1 LIFITHPA
9 PAAGVTCGLFVSRQ
23 PVTIC
28 EVYGFFFSYRS
39 DIMTAKSKTH
49 TTPYNFRALE
59 EKWRPQWRAADLYRT
74 GNAPDKP
81 KYYILDFFPYP
92 SGDGLSVGHCRN
104 YVPTCVSARFHRMR
118 GYNVLHPMGWDA
130 FGLPAE
136 NYAIKHGIHPAETT
150 RRFVAN
156 YRRQMELVECS
167 YDWSRE
173 INSTDPAYY
182 RWTQWLFLLL
192 HRRGLAYRAP
202 GSQWWCPQCRTIL
215 ANEQVE
221 DGRCWRCDS
230 IVERKRLE
238 QWYFR
243 ITDYADRLL
252 AGLDTIDWPERIKEM
267 QRNWIG
273 RSEGAEV
280 VFTTRSSRFS
290 GASSP
295 KVTEV
300 ATTSETA
307 EEIIPVFTTRPDTLF
322 GVTFLAL
329 APEHPLVASVTVPE
343 RAAEVAAYATD
354 AGRMSEIER
363 QATDKEKTGV
373 FTGSYATHPLT
384 GEAVPIW
391 VADYVLASY
400 GTGAVMG
407 VPGHDARDFAFA
419 RRYGLPVVAVV
430 EERPQTDDQRPRTDS
445 GGRPSAVGG
454 QMQNAFEKPG
464 IVINSGPFS
473 GLPSAEASAR
483 IAAELAARGR
493 GGSRVTYRIR
503 DWLISRQRYW
513 GAPIPIIHCAGCGPV
528 PVPES
533 ELPVLLPDVADFN
546 PSDDGRSPLARAE
559 AWVNTACPQCGGPA
573 RRETD
578 TMDGF
583 ACSSWYFL
591 RFANP
596 HIHDRPFDPAAVGD
610 WLPVDTYVGG
620 AEHAVMHLLYA
631 RFWTKVIHDAGLI
644 DFDEPFAQLRNQ
656 GMLLSPFDGQKMSKS
671 KGNVITPDE
680 VIAEYG
686 TDVLRAYILFL
697 GPFDAAALWDN
708 RNIVGV
714 QRFIERYWTLAHEMA
729 SRPNSGQA
737 FDEEFDRAR
746 HKIIRRLTG
755 DMSRFR
761 FNTAVA
767 ALMEYVNELYAAR
780 SRSISGDQWREAIRA
795 LTLLLAPIAPF
806 VTEEVWRE
814 VLGERKSV
822 HRTDWPVYDEALA
835 RDEEVTIIIQVNG
848 KLRDRLAM
856 PADTDEAAVRE
867 AALANGKVQSTIGRQ
882 SVIDVIVVP
891 GRLVNVVTG

>member
-1 LIFITHPA
+1 MT
-9 PAAGVTCGLFVSRQ
+9 TQSKSR
-23 PVTIC
+23 
-28 EVYGFFFSYRS
+28 
-39 DIMTAKSKTH
+39 SK
-49 TTPYNFRALE
+49 PYDFRALE
-59 EKWRPQWRAADLYRT
+59 SKWRPRWRAADLYRT
-74 GNAPDKP
+74 GDDPDKP
-81 KYYILDFFPYP
+81 NYYILDFFPYP

-136 NYAIKHGIHPAETT
+136 NYAIKHGIHPAGTT
-150 RRFVAN
+150 QRFVAN
-156 YRRQMELVECS
+156 YRRQMDLVECS

-192 HRRGLAYRAP
+192 HRRGLAYRAS

-221 DGRCWRCDS
+221 NGRCWRCDS
-230 IVERKRLE
+230 VVERKQLE
-238 QWYFR
+238 QWYFS
-243 ITDYADRLL
+243 ITDYAERLL
-252 AGLDTIDWPERIKEM
+252 SGLDTIDWPDRIKEM

-273 RSEGAEV
+273 RSEGAEA
-280 VFTTRSSRFS
+280 VFMAD
-290 GASSP
+290 GHL
-295 KVTEV
+295 
-300 ATTSETA
+300 
-307 EEIIPVFTTRPDTLF
+307 IPVFTTRSDTLF

-329 APEHPLVASVTVPE
+329 APEHPLAAHVTTPD
-343 RAAEVAAYATD
+343 RAAEVNAYRVA

-363 QATDKEKTGV
+363 QASDKEKTGV
-373 FTGSYATHPLT
+373 FTGNYATHPLT
-384 GEAVPIW
+384 GEPVPIW

-419 RRYGLPVVAVV
+419 RRYRLPIIAVV
-430 EERPQTDDQRPRTDS
+430 EERRPTTDGRPQTDSDGQPSTVVDQVTS
-445 GGRPSAVGG
+445 V
-454 QMQNAFEKPG
+454 FEEPG
-464 IVINSGPFS
+464 IVINSGPYS
-473 GLPSAEASAR
+473 GLSSAEASAK
-483 IAAELAARGR
+483 IAAELAARER
-493 GGSRVTYRIR
+493 GGPRVAYRFR

-513 GAPIPIIHCAGCGPV
+513 GAPIPIIHCADCGPV
-528 PVPES
+528 PVPEN
-533 ELPVLLPDVADFN
+533 ELPVLLPDITDFT

-559 AWVNTACPQCGGPA
+559 AWVNTTCPQCGGPA

-596 HIHDRPFDPAAVGD
+596 HIDDRPFDPAAVSH
-610 WLPVDTYVGG
+610 WLPVNTYVGG

-644 DFDEPFAQLRNQ
+644 DFDEPFTQLRNQ
-656 GMLLSPFDGQKMSKS
+656 GMLLSPYDGQKMSKS

-697 GPFDAAALWDN
+697 GPFDANALWDN

-729 SRPNSGQA
+729 SHPNSGQA
-737 FDEEFDRAR
+737 INEEFERTR

-767 ALMEYVNELYAAR
+767 ALMEYVNYLYAAR
-780 SRSISGDQWREAIRA
+780 SWPIPGDQWRAVIRT
-795 LTLLLAPIAPF
+795 LTLLLAPITPF
-806 VTEEVWRE
+806 ITEEVWRD

-822 HRTDWPVYDEALA
+822 HQADWPVYDEELA
-835 RDEEVTIIIQVNG
+835 RDEEVTIIVQVNG
-848 KLRDRLAM
+848 KLRDRLTMSAG
-856 PADTDEAAVRE
+856 ADETTMRE
-867 AALANGKVQSTIGRQ
+867 EVLANEKVRSTIGGRP
-882 SVIDVIVVP
+882 VVDVIVVP

>member
-1 LIFITHPA
+1 
-9 PAAGVTCGLFVSRQ
+9 
-23 PVTIC
+23 
-28 EVYGFFFSYRS
+28 
-39 DIMTAKSKTH
+39 MTAKSKTR
-49 TTPYNFRALE
+49 TTPYDFRALE

-74 GNAPDKP
+74 GDVPNKP

-280 VFTTRSSRFS
+280 VFAVCSSARNSRFS

-295 KVTEV
+295 TANEV
-300 ATTSETA
+300 ATTSEMT
-307 EEIIPVFTTRPDTLF
+307 EEAIPVFTTRPDTLF

-329 APEHPLVASVTVPE
+329 APEHPLVASVTAPE
-343 RAAEVAAYATD
+343 RAAEVDAYATD

-363 QATDKEKTGV
+363 QSADKEKTGV

-419 RRYGLPVVAVV
+419 RRYELPVVEVV
-430 EERPQTDDQRPRTDS
+430 EA
-445 GGRPSAVGG
+445 RPSSVGG
-454 QMQNAFEKPG
+454 LSSFETPG
-464 IVINSGPFS
+464 ITINSGPFS

-483 IAAELAARGR
+483 IAAELAARGQ
-493 GGSRVTYRIR
+493 GGPRVTYRIR

-513 GAPIPIIHCAGCGPV
+513 GAPIPIIHCADCGPV

-533 ELPVLLPDVADFN
+533 ELPVLLPDVADFS

-559 AWVNTACPQCGGPA
+559 AWVNTPCPQCGGPA

-596 HIHDRPFDPAAVGD
+596 HIHDRPFDPAAIGD

-714 QRFIERYWTLAHEMA
+714 QRFIERYWTLAHEVV
-729 SRPNSGQA
+729 SRPNGGQA

-767 ALMEYVNELYAAR
+767 ALMEYVNELYTAR
-780 SRSISGDQWREAIRA
+780 PRPIPGDQWRDAIRT

-806 VTEEVWRE
+806 VAEEVWRE
-814 VLGERKSV
+814 VLGQRKSV
-822 HRTDWPVYDEALA
+822 HRTDWPVYNEALA

-856 PADTDEAAVRE
+856 PADADQATMRE
-867 AALANGKVQSTIGRQ
+867 AALANGKVQSMIGRQ
-882 SVIDVIVVP
+882 SVVDVIVVP

>member
-1 LIFITHPA
+1 
-9 PAAGVTCGLFVSRQ
+9 
-23 PVTIC
+23 
-28 EVYGFFFSYRS
+28 
-39 DIMTAKSKTH
+39 MTTKSKSRSK
-49 TTPYNFRALE
+49 PYDFRALE
-59 EKWRPQWRAADLYRT
+59 SKWRPRWRAADLYRT
-74 GNAPDKP
+74 GDDPDKP
-81 KYYILDFFPYP
+81 NYYILDFFPYP

-104 YVPTCVSARFHRMR
+104 YVPTCVSTRFHRMS

-150 RRFVAN
+150 QRFVAN
-156 YRRQMELVECS
+156 YRRQMDLVECS

-192 HRRGLAYRAP
+192 HKRGLAYRAS

-221 DGRCWRCDS
+221 NGRCWRCDS
-230 IVERKRLE
+230 VVERKQLE

-243 ITDYADRLL
+243 ITDYAERLL
-252 AGLDTIDWPERIKEM
+252 SGLDTIDWPDRIKEM

-273 RSEGAEV
+273 RSEGAEA
-280 VFTTRSSRFS
+280 VFMAD
-290 GASSP
+290 GHP
-295 KVTEV
+295 
-300 ATTSETA
+300 
-307 EEIIPVFTTRPDTLF
+307 IPVFTTRSDTLF

-329 APEHPLVASVTVPE
+329 APEHPLAAHVTIPD
-343 RAAEVAAYATD
+343 RAAEVNAYRVA

-363 QATDKEKTGV
+363 QTTDKEKTGV

-384 GEAVPIW
+384 GEPVPIW
-391 VADYVLASY
+391 IADYVLASY

-419 RRYGLPVVAVV
+419 RRYGLPAIQVV
-430 EERPQTDDQRPRTDS
+430 EAR
-445 GGRPSAVGG
+445 RPSVVVDQAISV
-454 QMQNAFEKPG
+454 FEEPG
-464 IVINSGPFS
+464 IVINSGPYS
-473 GLPSAEASAR
+473 GLSSAAASAK
-483 IAAELAARGR
+483 IAAELAAHKR
-493 GGSRVTYRIR
+493 GGPRVAYRFR

-513 GAPIPIIHCAGCGPV
+513 GAPIPIIHCSACGPV
-528 PVPES
+528 PVPEN
-533 ELPVLLPDVADFN
+533 ELPVLLPDITDFT

-559 AWVNTACPQCGGPA
+559 AWVNTTCPQCGGPA

-596 HIHDRPFDPAAVGD
+596 HVDDRPFDPAAVSH
-610 WLPVDTYVGG
+610 WLPVNTYVGG

-644 DFDEPFAQLRNQ
+644 DLDEPFTQLRNQ

-697 GPFDAAALWDN
+697 GPFDANALWDN

-729 SRPNSGQA
+729 SHPNSGQVIN
-737 FDEEFDRAR
+737 EEFERTR

-767 ALMEYVNELYAAR
+767 ALMEYVNYLYAAR
-780 SRSISGDQWREAIRA
+780 SWPIPGDQWRAAIRT

-806 VTEEVWRE
+806 ITEEVWRD
-814 VLGERKSV
+814 VLGERESV
-822 HRTDWPVYDEALA
+822 HRADWPAYDEELA
-835 RDEEVTIIIQVNG
+835 RDEEVTIIVQVNG
-848 KLRDRLAM
+848 KLRDRLTMSAG
-856 PADTDEAAVRE
+856 ADETTMRE
-867 AALANGKVQSTIGRQ
+867 EALANEKVRSTIGRRP
-882 SVIDVIVVP
+882 VVDVIVVP

>member
-1 LIFITHPA
+1 M
-9 PAAGVTCGLFVSRQ
+9 
-23 PVTIC
+23 
-28 EVYGFFFSYRS
+28 
-39 DIMTAKSKTH
+39 MTEPKTRAH
-49 TTPYNFRALE
+49 KRNKAYDFHALE
-59 EKWRPQWRAADLYRT
+59 AKWRPQWHAADLYRT
-74 GNAPDKP
+74 GDDPDRP
-81 KYYILDFFPYP
+81 RYYILDFFPYP

-104 YVPTCVSARFHRMR
+104 YVPTCVSARYHRMR

-136 NYAIKHGIHPAETT
+136 NYAIQHGIHPAATT

-156 YRRQMELVECS
+156 YRRQMDLVECS

-182 RWTQWLFLLL
+182 RWTQWFFLLL

-202 GSQWWCPQCRTIL
+202 GRQWWCPHCRTIL

-230 IVERKRLE
+230 VVERKELE
-238 QWYFR
+238 QWYFK
-243 ITDYADRLL
+243 ITDYAERLL
-252 AGLDTIDWPERIKEM
+252 AGLETIDWPERIKEI

-280 VFTTRSSRFS
+280 IFTVRIGARSSRFS
-290 GASSP
+290 GVSP
-295 KVTEV
+295 GEATEV
-300 ATTSETA
+300 ATTSDAA
-307 EEIIPVFTTRPDTLF
+307 EEMIPVFTTRPDTLF

-329 APEHPLVASVTVPE
+329 APEHPLARQMATPE
-343 RAAEVAAYATD
+343 RAAEVEAYVTA
-354 AGRMSEIER
+354 AGRRSEIER
-363 QATDKEKTGV
+363 QAADNDKTGV
-373 FTGSYATHPLT
+373 FTGRYATHPLS
-384 GEAVPIW
+384 GDPVPIW
-391 VADYVLASY
+391 VADYVLGGY

-407 VPGHDARDFAFA
+407 VPAHDARDYAFA
-419 RRYGLPVVAVV
+419 RRYGLTVVQVV
-430 EERPQTDDQRPRTDS
+430 MPESS
-445 GGRPSAVGG
+445 GHWPEVSGLAEGG
-454 QMQNAFEKPG
+454 GDMGAAFEEPG

-473 GLPSAEASAR
+473 GLPSAEASAH
-483 IAAELAARGR
+483 IAAALAERGR
-493 GGSRVTYRIR
+493 GGPRVTYRLR

-513 GAPIPIIHCAGCGPV
+513 GAPIPMIHCPDCGAV
-528 PVPES
+528 PVPEA
-533 ELPVLLPDVADFN
+533 ELPVLLPDVDDFS
-546 PSDDGRSPLARAE
+546 PPGDGRSPLARAE
-559 AWVNTACPQCGGPA
+559 AWVNTVCPQCGGPA

-596 HIHDRPFDPAAVGD
+596 HIQDRPFDPEAVQE

-644 DFDEPFAQLRNQ
+644 DFDEPFSQLRNQ
-656 GMLLSPFDGQKMSKS
+656 GMLLSPIDGQKMSKS

-680 VIAEYG
+680 VIAEFG
-686 TDVLRAYILFL
+686 TDALRAYVLFL
-697 GPFDAAALWDN
+697 GPFDANALWDN

-714 QRFIERYWTLAHEMA
+714 QRFIERYWSLANEMA
-729 SRPNSGQA
+729 TRPNNGHV
-737 FDEEFDRAR
+737 FDEAFERAR
-746 HKIIRRLTG
+746 HKIIRRLTQ

-767 ALMEYVNELYAAR
+767 ALMEYVNDLYAAR
-780 SRSISGDQWREAIRA
+780 PRPIPGRQWREAIRT

-806 VTEEVWRE
+806 VAEEVWRE
-814 VLGERKSV
+814 VLREKKSV
-822 HRTDWPVYDEALA
+822 HQAKWPAYDEAMA
-835 RDEEVTIIIQVNG
+835 RDDEVTIVIQVNG

-856 PADTDEAAVRE
+856 AADADEAALRE
-867 AALANGKVQSTIGRQ
+867 AALANEKARAAVGKRPVR
-882 SVIDVIVVP
+882 DVIVVP
-891 GRLVNVVTG
+891 GRLVNVVTE